1 MNDHFQ
7 IKHQDHLKL
16 NVLVKDTIK
25 FENLMNRKQ
34 IPFYSEINEQP
45 NTAEGIRYFILD
57 TDRKRVDKLLVE
69 NDIIASTETISNH
82 DFRDIK
88 KLYKVYVWVAIIII
102 LLISISLL
110 IEFVTNP

>member
-16 NVLVKDTIK
+16 YVLVKDTIK
-25 FENLMNRKQ
+25 FEDLMTRKQ
-34 IPFYSEINEQP
+34 IPFYSDINEQP

-88 KLYKVYVWVAIIII
+88 KLYKVYVWVAISII
-102 LLISISLL
+102 LLICIGFI
-110 IEFVTNP
+110 IEALFNK